1 MALKIADSE
10 KLMRA
15 WDFDKNVGVSPFD
28 IPIRPRDNE
37 QQKYYFKCPTCGE
50 SKLRNPRSI
59 YKRGPICNSCK
70 SKESWIKQ
78 GHQPKMMVADSE
90 KLMSVWDAEKNVGMS
105 PSDVPI
111 HPSQGKEKKYYFKC
125 PKCGES
131 VLRTPSSVYRF
142 SVLCHPCVSGKKWLQ
157 RNGKLAEKFPE
168 IAKEWYQPL
177 NGDVTPA
184 DVSCRDTN
192 EYYWKCQYG
201 HIYKMAVGKKTST
214 YIPYYCPVCSK
225 SYRTSFTEQL
235 IGFYMEKA
243 YEVTMNYKIDRLL
256 ELDIY
261 MPEIKTAVE
270 YDGWRWHNGE
280 KHARNSKRKHEYC
293 NAHGITLYHVKE
305 CDGTDG
311 IENGRIIYNF
321 KKKNYQLLIDHI
333 CQLIGRE
340 RITVDIDRDYH
351 NILAR
356 VKPVALGHSIADV
369 RPDMLPY
376 WDDEANFPLAPS
388 MLGPDSGYMVYW
400 RCPDCGH
407 MEFNSPKYVSHRV
420 IPCNKC
426 TKKRQ
431 RTMQIKGKTDKHNIV
446 TDRPDLLPYWDN
458 ERNAPI
464 TPDMVSPTSNNEYYW
479 HCPDCGAK
487 YKRRPILMGKGRKP
501 CLECN
506 KQTLST
512 KSPQLALYF
521 DLGKNAPITPDMV
534 KPFTDNKYY
543 WKCPDCGYE
552 EYESAEKVSSRVTPC
567 LECSRK
573 KRNANVGKAQRK
585 IHSIATHKKLILQYW
600 DYERNAPTTPDMV
613 ACNSTDNY
621 YWKCPECGDAWQET
635 PKTIC
640 YRIYPCKKCGHEKW
654 KENAMVHLNEHNR
667 KLQEQKKAC
676 QK

>member
-1 MALKIADSE
+1 
-10 KLMRA
+10 
-15 WDFDKNVGVSPFD
+15 
-28 IPIRPRDNE
+28 
-37 QQKYYFKCPTCGE
+37 
-50 SKLRNPRSI
+50 
-59 YKRGPICNSCK
+59 
-70 SKESWIKQ
+70 
-78 GHQPKMMVADSE
+78 
-90 KLMSVWDAEKNVGMS
+90 
-105 PSDVPI
+105 
-111 HPSQGKEKKYYFKC
+111 
-125 PKCGES
+125 
-131 VLRTPSSVYRF
+131 
-142 SVLCHPCVSGKKWLQ
+142 
-157 RNGKLAEKFPE
+157 
-168 IAKEWYQPL
+168 
-177 NGDVTPA
+177 
-184 DVSCRDTN
+184 
-192 EYYWKCQYG
+192 
-201 HIYKMAVGKKTST
+201 
-214 YIPYYCPVCSK
+214 
-225 SYRTSFTEQL
+225 
-235 IGFYMEKA
+235 
-243 YEVTMNYKIDRLL
+243 
-256 ELDIY
+256 

-311 IENGRIIYNF
+311 IEDGRIIYNF

-376 WDDEANFPLAPS
+376 WDDEANFPLTPS

-521 DLGKNAPITPDMV
+521 DLEKNAPITPDMV

-552 EYESAEKVSSRVTPC
+552 EYEAAEKVSSRVTPC

-667 KLQEQKKAC
+667 KLQEQKKAG

>member
-1 MALKIADSE
+1 
-10 KLMRA
+10 
-15 WDFDKNVGVSPFD
+15 
-28 IPIRPRDNE
+28 
-37 QQKYYFKCPTCGE
+37 
-50 SKLRNPRSI
+50 
-59 YKRGPICNSCK
+59 
-70 SKESWIKQ
+70 
-78 GHQPKMMVADSE
+78 
-90 KLMSVWDAEKNVGMS
+90 
-105 PSDVPI
+105 
-111 HPSQGKEKKYYFKC
+111 
-125 PKCGES
+125 
-131 VLRTPSSVYRF
+131 
-142 SVLCHPCVSGKKWLQ
+142 
-157 RNGKLAEKFPE
+157 
-168 IAKEWYQPL
+168 
-177 NGDVTPA
+177 
-184 DVSCRDTN
+184 
-192 EYYWKCQYG
+192 
-201 HIYKMAVGKKTST
+201 
-214 YIPYYCPVCSK
+214 
-225 SYRTSFTEQL
+225 
-235 IGFYMEKA
+235 
-243 YEVTMNYKIDRLL
+243 
-256 ELDIY
+256 
-261 MPEIKTAVE
+261 
-270 YDGWRWHNGE
+270 
-280 KHARNSKRKHEYC
+280 
-293 NAHGITLYHVKE
+293 
-305 CDGTDG
+305 
-311 IENGRIIYNF
+311 
-321 KKKNYQLLIDHI
+321 
-333 CQLIGRE
+333 
-340 RITVDIDRDYH
+340 
-351 NILAR
+351 
-356 VKPVALGHSIADV
+356 
-369 RPDMLPY
+369 
-376 WDDEANFPLAPS
+376 
-388 MLGPDSGYMVYW
+388 
-400 RCPDCGH
+400 
-407 MEFNSPKYVSHRV
+407 
-420 IPCNKC
+420 
-426 TKKRQ
+426 
-431 RTMQIKGKTDKHNIV
+431 MQIKGKTDKHNIV

-667 KLQEQKKAC
+667 KLQEQKKAG